1 METQPTAYTVAEAAA
16 MLRVSQWLIRE
27 ACRRGEIRC
36 VRLGQ
41 RIIIPHQAIKDFL
54 AAAPKGDEAGAE

>member
-1 METQPTAYTVAEAAA
+1 MEREQRAYTVAEAAKA
-16 MLRVSQWLIRE
+16 LRVSQWLVRE

-41 RIIIPHQAIKDFL
+41 RIIIPAEALDQFL
-54 AAAPKGDEAGAE
+54 APAEETGAQ

>member
-1 METQPTAYTVAEAAA
+1 
-16 MLRVSQWLIRE
+16 MLRVGQWLIRE
-27 ACRRGEIRC
+27 ACRRGEILS

-54 AAAPKGDEAGAE
+54 AAAPEGDESGAE